1 MQAECLI
8 PPFGMNGCDF
18 QYILLNGLVILDFG
32 FRTYQ
37 VITTPEDFVTV
48 SEAIEAAGIPVEA
61 SEVEMIPNTTVALQG
76 DQAKTMKHLIEEL
89 EGMDDVQEVHHNAEL
104 PEENEE

>member
-1 MQAECLI
+1 MK
-8 PPFGMNGCDF
+8 
-18 QYILLNGLVILDFG
+18 YSVWH
-32 FRTYQ
+32 
-37 VITTPEDFVTV
+37 V